1 MVDEVTLPMPLPI
14 LLQVTLT
21 LLVPCLAHPQ
31 QNLNNQLP
39 FFVVHRINES
49 TSRRECLSRET
60 ASESLRKKW
69 KPLWKNQERL
79 IANDKNYF
87 LLRMSRLTSTDDMKA
102 VSDKLPS
109 SKTYLYSFI
118 QASLRLDERERERDT
133 VHRTIQLFLQSP

>member
-49 TSRRECLSRET
+49 TSRRECTQKEYIGSAAVFRGKQFEE
-60 ASESLRKKW
+60 ASKMSLW
-69 KPLWKNQERL
+69 LFNSFM
-79 IANDKNYF
+79 ASNDG
-87 LLRMSRLTSTDDMKA
+87 RSED
-102 VSDKLPS
+102 
-109 SKTYLYSFI
+109 I
-118 QASLRLDERERERDT
+118 
-133 VHRTIQLFLQSP
+133 SPIGEHCFSPI